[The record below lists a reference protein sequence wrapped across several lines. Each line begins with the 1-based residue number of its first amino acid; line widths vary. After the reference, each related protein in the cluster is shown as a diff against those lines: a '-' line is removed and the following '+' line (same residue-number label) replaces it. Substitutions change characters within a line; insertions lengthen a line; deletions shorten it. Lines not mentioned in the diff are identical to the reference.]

1 MSVRQEGKDM
11 EHVAIANFAYVGK
24 TYYIGDDAPGDEA
37 LFRLN
42 LIEAKKIEVEVE
54 VDASESIHEGDE
66 D

>member
-1 MSVRQEGKDM
+1 M
-11 EHVAIANFAYVGK
+11 EHVAIANFAYGGK

-37 LFRLN
+37 LLRLN
-42 LIEAKKIEVEVE
+42 LIEAKKIEVE